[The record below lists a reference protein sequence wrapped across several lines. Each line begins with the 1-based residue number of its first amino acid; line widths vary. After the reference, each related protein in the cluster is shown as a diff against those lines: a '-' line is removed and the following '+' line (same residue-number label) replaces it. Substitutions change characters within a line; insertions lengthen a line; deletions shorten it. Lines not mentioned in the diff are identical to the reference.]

1 MGEKTIRKELSMD
14 SNKPEFTQEG
24 KPPTNQT
31 LKTQV
36 EAEAALTRQASLG
49 DPIAFTKLYELY
61 IDDIYHYCYS
71 RVGDIFEAE
80 NSTSE
85 TFTRALE
92 ALSQKH
98 FTWQGKPL
106 GAWLHGIAA
115 NVVHEHI
122 RKSMKMS
129 FIDEL
134 DHVLP
139 PNEPVSEQPD
149 MLETVIQREKQDAI
163 WQLLKEFSVEEQQL
177 LVLRYSYELSYAEI
191 AKRLGRSENAC
202 KQLHYR
208 VLKKLK
214 LKAQEIDLWSEV
226 TRNER

>member
-1 MGEKTIRKELSMD
+1 MD
-14 SNKPEFTQEG
+14 SKPEFTREG
-24 KPPTNQT
+24 KPQTSQRVSSDHPDET

-36 EAEAALTRQASLG
+36 EAEAALARQASQG
-49 DPIAFTKLYELY
+49 DPIALTKLYELY
-61 IDDIYHYCYS
+61 IDDIYRYCYS
-71 RVGDIFEAE
+71 RVGNISEAE
-80 NSTSE
+80 NLTSE

-98 FTWQGKPL
+98 FTWQDKPL

-115 NVVHEHI
+115 NVVREYF

-129 FIDEL
+129 IIKGW
-134 DHVLP
+134 DHVRA
-139 PNEPVSEQPD
+139 PNELVSEQPD
-149 MLETVIQREKQDAI
+149 MLETVIQKEKQDAI
-163 WQLLKEFSVEEQQL
+163 WQLLKEFPIEEQQL
-177 LVLRYSYELSYAEI
+177 LVLRHGYELSYAEI
-191 AKRLGRSENAC
+191 AKRFGRSENAC